1 MATHTVSVDEDT
13 ARQLLLA
20 RAIDEGDPE
29 GKLIGAAERDRI
41 EEEALQEARAQAE
54 RPQPLHFLKP
64 RAARMLAV
72 LEQRDPALAGLR
84 RSESWRAW
92 LPWAL
97 PVATLL
103 AGAFIDRIDHPQ
115 QVNMLSPA
123 LLGIVFWNLAMYVL
137 LAAGAFWPGRWRP
150 LADWQR
156 WLAQWPARERR
167 AGRLRS
173 MVRMVFHRHWFAV
186 AGSAETLWWKQLLH
200 LAAAGWA
207 VGLACSVVA
216 GGLVREYRVGW
227 ESTLLDPGSVHAILS
242 VLFAP
247 VVALLPFDA
256 FSAADLQ
263 RMAFSSQQPAGVA
276 EARRWVWMYVAL
288 LGLLVVLPRLLLAA
302 WTAWRGRRL
311 RRRLPLDLGD
321 AYFDELL
328 ARVMPVTV
336 TLAIAADEEARAAW
350 GRLLQQVAD
359 HPVPDGW
366 GRPFEVIRTARGDVL
381 RAVGADAASAAD
393 AEADACVSVDAGDAG
408 PWTRDAAWLARV
420 RNQLPPRRRAGFA
433 RIAET
438 VERRNA
444 ERFARATESLAHW
457 LLQAARE
464 RGEVDSPPA
473 GLRQLV
479 DGAERVAGQRAREAA
494 SHAVLER
501 LVAGQA
507 ALLADLVR
515 LHGTA
520 PVLAL
525 QALPDATQ
533 ALALQRQIDSPQAG
547 LAGAASG
554 AAMGAGIDLMT
565 GGLTLGAAAALGALI
580 GGTTALAA
588 AQRRNRASPD
598 GQTMVQLSDEQLQAL
613 AESAVLLYLAIASR
627 DARLGAAG
635 EAPPTWRSEVIA
647 AVANRRPALAT
658 LWSEAR
664 TAGEGDA
671 LQARMTREV
680 ATLVRAV
687 LAAVEPA

>member
-20 RAIDEGDPE
+20 RAIDEADPE

-41 EEEALQEARAQAE
+41 EEEALQEARARAE
-54 RPQPLHFLKP
+54 RPQPLDLLKP
-64 RAARMLAV
+64 RAGRMLAV
-72 LEQRDPALAGLR
+72 LAQRDPSLAALR
-84 RSESWRAW
+84 QSEGWRAW

-97 PVATLL
+97 ALATLA
-103 AGAFIDRIDHPQ
+103 AGALIDRIDHPQ

-123 LLGIVFWNLAMYVL
+123 LLGIVFWNLAMYLL
-137 LAAGAFWPGRWRP
+137 LAAGALLPARWRP

-173 MVRMVFHRHWFAV
+173 MVRMRFHGHWFTA
-186 AGSAETLWWKQLLH
+186 AGTAETLWWKHLLH

-207 VGLACSVVA
+207 VGLACSVLA

-227 ESTLLDPGSVHAILS
+227 ESTLLDLGSVHAILS

-256 FSAADLQ
+256 FTAADLQ
-263 RMAFSSQQPAGVA
+263 RMAFSSPQPAGVA

-288 LGLLVVLPRLLLAA
+288 LGLLVVLPRLLLAG
-302 WTAWRGRRL
+302 WTAWRGQRL

-321 AYFDELL
+321 AYFGELL

-336 TLAIAADEEARAAW
+336 TLAVPADDEGRAAW
-350 GRLLQQVAD
+350 RRLLQQVAD
-359 HPVPDGW
+359 HPVPAAW
-366 GRPFEVIRTARGDVL
+366 SRPFDVIRTARGDVL
-381 RAVGADAASAAD
+381 RAVGSDAAAAAD
-393 AEADACVSVDAGDAG
+393 ADADACVALAASDAG

-420 RNQLPPRRRAGFA
+420 RDHLPARRRGGFA

-444 ERFARATESLAHW
+444 ERFARATEALAHW

-464 RGEVDSPPA
+464 RGEVASPPA

-494 SHAVLER
+494 SQAVLER
-501 LVAGQA
+501 LVAGQE

-520 PVLAL
+520 PVVAL
-525 QALPDATQ
+525 QALPDA

-598 GQTMVQLSDEQLQAL
+598 GQTVVQLSDEQLQAL
-613 AESAVLLYLAIASR
+613 AESAILLYLAVASR
-627 DARLGAAG
+627 DARLATAT
-635 EAPPTWRSEVIA
+635 EAPSAWRSEVIA
-647 AVANRRPALAT
+647 AVAHRRPALAG

-664 TAGEGDA
+664 KAGAGEA
-671 LQARMTREV
+671 LQARMTREL
-680 ATLVRAV
+680 AALVRAV